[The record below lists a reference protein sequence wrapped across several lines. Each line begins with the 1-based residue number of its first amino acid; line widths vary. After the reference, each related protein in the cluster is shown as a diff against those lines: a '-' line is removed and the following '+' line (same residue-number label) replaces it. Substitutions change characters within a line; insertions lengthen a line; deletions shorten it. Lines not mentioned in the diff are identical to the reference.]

1 MCLINELAR
10 FNKMQHQYRLTDE
23 AGKATNESLYY
34 LTSVLFSHLHLHSYI
49 NFLKLPI

>member
-34 LTSVLFSHLHLHSYI
+34 LTFRIYI
-49 NFLKLPI
+49 YTVTLTF

>member
-23 AGKATNESLYY
+23 AGKVYKDFCIS
-34 LTSVLFSHLHLHSYI
+34 
-49 NFLKLPI
+49 

>member
-34 LTSVLFSHLHLHSYI
+34 LTSVFLHFRIYI
-49 NFLKLPI
+49 YTVTLTF